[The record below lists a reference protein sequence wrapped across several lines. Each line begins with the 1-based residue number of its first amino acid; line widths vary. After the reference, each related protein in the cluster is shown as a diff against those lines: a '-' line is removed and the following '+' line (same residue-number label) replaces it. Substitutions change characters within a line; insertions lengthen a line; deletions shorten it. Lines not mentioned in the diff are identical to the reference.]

1 MMGNANMWN
10 AIGLV
15 TSGLTLAAF
24 VVAVVAWVIRL
35 KILEKERL
43 LRTAPEEQRGALVA
57 SALEFFNVDTQR
69 LTRQQQFEIAL
80 QQIHARAHRF
90 LLSTIVVVVVSLI
103 TAVVTVYA
111 LTRGSNK
118 PDDIPTPTTHFEV
131 IDSESQDPV
140 LRPLTVYYSLN
151 GKRDESHVGGNRRGT
166 FSLPGRFGE
175 DLTIDDVLSDM
186 MKSDGSPGYRFA
198 ARLQQYDTRNGRRRI
213 SLERTDDFT
222 DCIIPELPAAIA
234 DNEYKSLIKYTVPG
248 APDNVNF
255 TCINH
260 TNYTVDLLY
269 YRYFPDGEYPDL
281 SSIGPYGPEQCRPTK
296 DKEELTVWNT
306 FGASTGGVFYFY
318 GSFGGRKAM
327 LLDKGYLFE
336 SRTPVLEI
344 DIKRIPPDGEML
356 TGKLRHRQAA
366 NDPVV
371 E

>member
-1 MMGNANMWN
+1 MWE
-10 AIGLV
+10 AIPWV
-15 TSGLTLAAF
+15 TSGFTLAAF
-24 VVAVVAWVIRL
+24 FAAVAAWVIRL
-35 KILEKERL
+35 KILEKEKL

-57 SALEFFNVDTQR
+57 SALEFFHVDTQS
-69 LTRQQQFEIAL
+69 LTKQQQFEIAL
-80 QQIHARAHRF
+80 QQIRARGQRF
-90 LLSTIVVVVVSLI
+90 TLTTILI
-103 TAVVTVYA
+103 GVIAVIAAVVLSLVTW
-111 LTRGSNK
+111 GSNK
-118 PDDIPTPTTHFEV
+118 QDDIPTPTTHFEV

-213 SLERTDDFT
+213 SLDRTDDFT
-222 DCIIPELPAAIA
+222 DCIIPDLPAAIA

-255 TCINH
+255 TCINN

-269 YRYFPDGEYPDL
+269 YRYFPEGEYPEF
-281 SSIGPYGPEQCRPTK
+281 SSIGPYGPEKCRPTK
-296 DKEELTVWNT
+296 DTEELTVWNT

-318 GSFGGRKAM
+318 GSFGGRKAT